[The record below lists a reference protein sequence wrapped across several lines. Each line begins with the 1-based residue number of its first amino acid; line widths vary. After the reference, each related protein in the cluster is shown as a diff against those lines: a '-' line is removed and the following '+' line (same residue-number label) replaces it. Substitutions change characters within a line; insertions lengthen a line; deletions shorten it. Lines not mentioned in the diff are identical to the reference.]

1 MSYLHAIDQVRQ
13 EILKPI
19 MPTGKTAADN
29 ERFVN
34 LQEHI
39 QIVDMLL
46 GDVIDVFVHG
56 YGTTPTKLR
65 AARSAL
71 TYLESVYN
79 LLGEVLQK

>member
-1 MSYLHAIDQVRQ
+1 MSYLHTIDQVRQ

-19 MPTGKTAADN
+19 MPTGETEIDN

-71 TYLESVYN
+71 GYLESVYN
-79 LLGEVLQK
+79 LLGEVLER